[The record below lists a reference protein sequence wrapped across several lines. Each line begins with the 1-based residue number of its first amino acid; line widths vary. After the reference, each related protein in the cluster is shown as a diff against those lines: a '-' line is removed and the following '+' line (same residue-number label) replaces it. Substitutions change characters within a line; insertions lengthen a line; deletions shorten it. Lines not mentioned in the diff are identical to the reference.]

1 VQSLPPSF
9 ADEIISILFQKMDE
23 GLLREEGEEWDFNSV
38 DENTWHGCL
47 LTLADT
53 AWHASIPPSHIPF
66 TILYSLNVKP
76 P

>member
-1 VQSLPPSF
+1 
-9 ADEIISILFQKMDE
+9 MDE

-53 AWHASIPPSHIPF
+53 AWHASIPPSHIPS